1 RGAASE
7 FGTPGPADGRGAG
20 GVRAVESPSE
30 GRSHQPAVARSRSLR
45 AVGRPRLDAA
55 LRAAAPDG
63 LRSLAGRRRPGARSL
78 RCLRARRS
86 CHGRAGLHRRA
97 RRAARHEAAL
107 VTAREAAGNPLL
119 ELQRL
124 GQSPWHD
131 NIHRGLL
138 EDGSLARMVRDGDI
152 TGLTS
157 NPTIFEQAMAAG
169 SAYDDS
175 LTALVTAGRTP
186 EGIVDTLVIDD
197 IRAAAD
203 VFLPVFQRTKRADAY

>member
-1 RGAASE
+1 M
-7 FGTPGPADGRGAG
+7 
-20 GVRAVESPSE
+20 
-30 GRSHQPAVARSRSLR
+30 
-45 AVGRPRLDAA
+45 
-55 LRAAAPDG
+55 
-63 LRSLAGRRRPGARSL
+63 
-78 RCLRARRS
+78 
-86 CHGRAGLHRRA
+86 
-97 RRAARHEAAL
+97 
-107 VTAREAAGNPLL
+107 TAREAAGNPLL

-138 EDGSLARMVRDGDI
+138 EDGSLARLVRDGDI

-175 LTALVTAGRTP
+175 LAALVTAGRTP

-203 VFLPVFQRTKRADAY
+203 VFLPVFQRTKRADGYVSILSLIHI

>member
-1 RGAASE
+1 M
-7 FGTPGPADGRGAG
+7 
-20 GVRAVESPSE
+20 
-30 GRSHQPAVARSRSLR
+30 
-45 AVGRPRLDAA
+45 
-55 LRAAAPDG
+55 
-63 LRSLAGRRRPGARSL
+63 
-78 RCLRARRS
+78 
-86 CHGRAGLHRRA
+86 
-97 RRAARHEAAL
+97 
-107 VTAREAAGNPLL
+107 TAREAPGNPLL
-119 ELQRL
+119 ELQRI

-157 NPTIFEQAMAAG
+157 NPTIFEQAMTEG

-175 LTALVTAGRTP
+175 LAALVAAGRTP

-203 VFLPVFQRTKRADAY
+203 VSCPCSSVPSAPTATSASRLPRRSRTTPRRPCARRAGCGAR